1 MSQIIRYANRVESTK
16 VLGPCD
22 RAVIWVYGC
31 CFNCEGCVARRYRSG
46 VYHNASVED
55 MTEWFLSTKKSHLTI
70 SGGEPFLQAD
80 ALALLI
86 KNIRSETDAGVVIY
100 TGFTYAELAAKAE
113 KEEGVKALLEL
124 ADLLIDGRY
133 VQESDDGRPYI
144 GSSNQQII
152 PLTDRYAD
160 EIEAY
165 YGTAVGRQIELRFD
179 SEKTVLIGVP
189 SAEQRKLWEH
199 LKQIADGQQKTP
211 DT

>member
-16 VLGPCD
+16 VLGPYD

-46 VYHNASVED
+46 VYYNASVDD

-86 KNIRSETDAGVVIY
+86 KNIRSETDVGVVIY
-100 TGFTYAELAAKAE
+100 TGFTYAELADKAE
-113 KEEGVKALLEL
+113 KEEDVKALLEL

-144 GSSNQQII
+144 GSSNQRII
-152 PLTDRYAD
+152 PLTNRYAD

-165 YGTAVGRQIELRFD
+165 YGTAVGRKIELRFD